1 MNGNKSD
8 YCMSYTG
15 VRQGENL
22 LPLSFSLNINDFE
35 NFSVHTNVNP
45 VTVTD
50 EITGTYLKILLLL
63 YADDTLIIANDAESL
78 QTSLTHLSEYC
89 QKWKL
94 TINIEKTKIMV
105 FSKTQWKGNFI
116 FQYEGK
122 DLEIVQEYYYLG
134 VIFNY
139 NGPFV
144 KNRKDVYEQAQIV
157 CEDAVYSLI
166 YL

>member
-8 YCMSYTG
+8 YFMSYTG

-22 LPLSFSLNINDFE
+22 SPLLFSLYINDLE
-35 NFSVHTNVNP
+35 NFLVHTNVNP
-45 VTVTD
+45 VAVTD
-50 EITGTYLKILLLL
+50 EIAGTYLKIFLHLH
-63 YADDTLIIANDAESL
+63 ADDTIIIANYAESL

-94 TINIEKTKIMV
+94 TINIDKTKIMV

-122 DLEIVQEYYYLG
+122 DLKLY
-134 VIFNY
+134 
-139 NGPFV
+139 
-144 KNRKDVYEQAQIV
+144 KNLNI
-157 CEDAVYSLI
+157 
-166 YL
+166 